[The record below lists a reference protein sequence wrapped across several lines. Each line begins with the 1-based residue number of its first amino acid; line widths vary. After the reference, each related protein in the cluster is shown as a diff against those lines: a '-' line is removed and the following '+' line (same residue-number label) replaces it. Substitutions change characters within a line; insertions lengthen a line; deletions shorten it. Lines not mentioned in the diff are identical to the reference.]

1 MTSLRTAAAS
11 KKCKDKRKQ
20 RKKEQTCKECLR
32 AERSLAQQ
40 FLAKAIERGQVGPE
54 GLVATRVE
62 VLDLFARVERLGGQI
77 DQAFAGQAF
86 LRNAGGPASPANRR
100 RFNAYFECHSKL
112 AGLLFT
118 AIKLWALTCGMKM
131 EDDWVPITIVC
142 MNQQAAKARAKK
154 REPGSAMDSLRA
166 LLACDDRGLC

>member
-1 MTSLRTAAAS
+1 LTSLKTAAAS

-32 AERSLAQQ
+32 AERFLAQQ
-40 FLAKAIERGQVGPE
+40 FLAKAIERGQV
-54 GLVATRVE
+54 ATRVE
-62 VLDLFARVERLGGQI
+62 VLDLFARVKRLGGQI

>member
-11 KKCKDKRKQ
+11 KKCKNKRKQ

-40 FLAKAIERGQVGPE
+40 FLAKAIERGLVGPE

-62 VLDLFARVERLGGQI
+62 VLNLFARIERLGGQI

-100 RFNAYFECHSKL
+100 RFNFYFDCHSKL
-112 AGLLFT
+112 AGLLFKAT
-118 AIKLWALTCGMKM
+118 ELWALTCGMKM